1 MDAVTSSSWK
11 RAVTFTGS
19 LGFLCA
25 SAAWS
30 ASDGAPGI
38 FSPSSKPYGRTYA
51 DWSGDWLQWILS
63 MPAGQS
69 PLLDPDGRY
78 CQLGES
84 APVFLLGSNARG
96 AAVRCCTVP
105 NGRSILLTPG
115 SVFCLLRLNAGNEEG
130 LRACVEG
137 ALPLIT
143 NVAVDIDGLHLRDLH
158 EHRVVSDLVGFT
170 LPGDNLFG
178 LRGGR
183 YRGIVGGY
191 FLIHAPMA
199 AGQHVV
205 HLHDEVPDFDFVSD
219 VTYMISV
226 GAHH

>member
-1 MDAVTSSSWK
+1 MDAVTSGSWR
-11 RAVTFTGS
+11 RAVTFTGP
-19 LGFLCA
+19 LGFVCA
-25 SAAWS
+25 SGRS
-30 ASDGAPGI
+30 TPNRAPGI
-38 FSPSSKPYGRTYA
+38 YSPSSEPYGRTYA
-51 DWSGDWLQWILS
+51 HWSGDWLKWILS

-69 PLLDPDGRY
+69 PLLDPGGRY
-78 CQLGES
+78 WRLGES
-84 APVFLLGSNARG
+84 APVFLLGSSARD

-105 NGRSILLTPG
+105 TGRSILLTPG
-115 SVFCLLRLNAGNEEG
+115 SVFCLLDENAGNEEG

-143 NVAVDIDGLHLRDLH
+143 NVAVEIDGSRLRDLH
-158 EHRVVSDLVGFT
+158 EHRVVSDLVNFA
-170 LPGDNLFG
+170 LPDDNLFG
-178 LRGGR
+178 LRAGR

-205 HLHDEVPDFDFVSD
+205 RLHDEVPDFDFVSD
-219 VTYMISV
+219 VTYLISV